1 MDAPDRLLADLEKEV
16 DDTGFAAKRGVD
28 HIRAVKLGSN
38 GVLFSLSLSL
48 SPRFVMMLLYRD
60 RTTDM
65 LLRLF
70 EFNRNVCIFLLDS
83 FRFL

>member
-48 SPRFVMMLLYRD
+48 RVS
-60 RTTDM
+60 
-65 LLRLF
+65 
-70 EFNRNVCIFLLDS
+70 
-83 FRFL
+83 